1 MKDTSPN
8 TWYLQETRVS
18 TNVYKNQL
26 VKSIKVDQGVYNGP
40 RKIHADNRMFMT
52 GKRILECVKSL
63 KIKNT
68 EGLDRI
74 PQRIIIDGL
83 DSLIK
88 PLVKLFV
95 LLYRDMKVPGQWLI
109 STIIPVH
116 KKSDKKSIEN
126 YRLVANL
133 CCILKVFLI

>member
-1 MKDTSPN
+1 
-8 TWYLQETRVS
+8 
-18 TNVYKNQL
+18 
-26 VKSIKVDQGVYNGP
+26 
-40 RKIHADNRMFMT
+40 MT

-95 LLYRDMKVPGQWLI
+95 LVYRDMKPEGPW
-109 STIIPVH
+109 PVAH
-116 KKSDKKSIEN
+116 FKDHPSSQK
-126 YRLVANL
+126 R
-133 CCILKVFLI
+133 